1 MSRGKIIV
9 MMMFSLM
16 VIVALELTVFELV
29 SKAEAQTM
37 KPIQRAYHGQR
48 GPRRPH
54 PARAGP
60 GPILQGVQ
68 LPRPRDDRREFRRLR

>member
-37 KPIQRAYHGQR
+37 NPIQEPITGKEETSATS
-48 GPRRPH
+48 
-54 PARAGP
+54 P
-60 GPILQGVQ
+60 GPS
-68 LPRPRDDRREFRRLR
+68 RPWPNSTRLSTPATSR